1 MEYKFIKDFKTN
13 LFGFPYSKKVGD
25 VILGEP
31 IPMGLRSAVQ
41 VNTKEGTV
49 IIEDEYLTPIS
60 KVDSFGRPIIKN
72 DLTNTKSNYTE
83 LPSESR
89 LEIKE
94 IKKDFQ
100 NGNFIVRKGTK
111 IKGEILRPE
120 NSKPI
125 FRWYNTDKNAL
136 DSAKKGAL
144 GVVLNQDIPLE
155 YFEEKVS
162 YSNSGLGSG
171 LGLFY
176 FVVIGGGLFLIY
188 RVIKGIKK

>member
-1 MEYKFIKDFKTN
+1 MEYKFIKDFKNN
-13 LFGFPYSKKVGD
+13 LTDFPYSKKVGD
-25 VILGEP
+25 VVSGEP
-31 IPMGLRSAVQ
+31 IPMGSGSAVM
-41 VNTKEGTV
+41 VTIWEGMKKNS
-49 IIEDEYLTPIS
+49 III
-60 KVDSFGRPIIKN
+60 
-72 DLTNTKSNYTE
+72 
-83 LPSESR
+83 PSEFLTSETLPFESQSR

-136 DSAKKGAL
+136 ESAKKGAL

-188 RVIKGIKK
+188 KVIKGIKK